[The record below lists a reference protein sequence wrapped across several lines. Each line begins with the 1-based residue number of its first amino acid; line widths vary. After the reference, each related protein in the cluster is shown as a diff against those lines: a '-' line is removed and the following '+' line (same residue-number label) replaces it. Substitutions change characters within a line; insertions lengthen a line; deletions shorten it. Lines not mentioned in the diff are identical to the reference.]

1 MPIFLLILQIVAAIP
16 SIIST
21 IQKIMEII
29 KGLRGEEKKEAQ
41 AQLKAVL
48 KKHIGKQKPVA
59 QGAAKKDLEDLLE
72 HLQGKHG
79 I

>member
-1 MPIFLLILQIVAAIP
+1 MAIFLLILQIVSAIP

-41 AQLKAVL
+41 AQLKAIL
-48 KKHIGKQKPVA
+48 KKHTGKAKPVA
-59 QGAAKKDLEDLLE
+59 EGVAKRDLEDLLD
-72 HLQGKHG
+72 HLKGKHG